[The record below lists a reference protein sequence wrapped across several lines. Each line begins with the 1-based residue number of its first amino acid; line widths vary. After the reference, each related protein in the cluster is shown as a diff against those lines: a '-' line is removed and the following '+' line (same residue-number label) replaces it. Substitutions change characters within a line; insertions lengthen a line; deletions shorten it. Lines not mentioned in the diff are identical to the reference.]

1 MKKNLLLLLLA
12 LFNHFFAFSNENDS
26 LLLELE
32 KAIKTRANYD
42 AEKLLKISNIKQ
54 LLYEPN
60 TTKEQTYY
68 INNQIIKEY
77 ESYNFD
83 STLHYV
89 EKNLDIATSLNNQ
102 ELLNITRLNLAHL
115 LASSGRY
122 KESDDVLGLIR
133 VENLPKDA
141 LHIYYDNYRNVYNEL
156 GIHSTL
162 NENTHKYK
170 KLTKLYRDSLL
181 AILPPSSYKALSIIE
196 EQFIETGDFM
206 KAMQLN
212 SKRLKMFE
220 RGTRE
225 YSMITY
231 QRSRICEQER
241 NTELQKKFLILSAIS
256 DIECSVKDN
265 ASLTLLAMILHNE
278 KDIDRAY
285 RYINISFE
293 DALFFNSRLRFVTIS
308 NILPYITESYQIMNN
323 KQKKNLRVS
332 LIIISLLGLILLFS
346 VIYIYRQMKN
356 LSRARN
362 ELQVAINQLKDLN
375 NNLHEANAKL
385 SNLNNELFESNHVK
399 EQYIANFLRICSNYI
414 DKLDSYKKKVHKQIA
429 ARKVSE
435 LFESTKSNQ
444 LIEDELKEFY
454 KNFDDTFLSIYP
466 AFVKKVNALLQPDEQ
481 IILKKG
487 ELLNTELRIFA
498 LIRLGISDSSKI
510 AKLLRYSNS
519 TIYNYRVKVKNKAAV
534 ERDDFEN
541 YIMKISPFSKNTT
554 I

>member
-1 MKKNLLLLLLA
+1 
-12 LFNHFFAFSNENDS
+12 
-26 LLLELE
+26 
-32 KAIKTRANYD
+32 
-42 AEKLLKISNIKQ
+42 
-54 LLYEPN
+54 
-60 TTKEQTYY
+60 
-68 INNQIIKEY
+68 
-77 ESYNFD
+77 
-83 STLHYV
+83 
-89 EKNLDIATSLNNQ
+89 
-102 ELLNITRLNLAHL
+102 
-115 LASSGRY
+115 
-122 KESDDVLGLIR
+122 
-133 VENLPKDA
+133 
-141 LHIYYDNYRNVYNEL
+141 
-156 GIHSTL
+156 
-162 NENTHKYK
+162 
-170 KLTKLYRDSLL
+170 
-181 AILPPSSYKALSIIE
+181 
-196 EQFIETGDFM
+196 
-206 KAMQLN
+206 
-212 SKRLKMFE
+212 
-220 RGTRE
+220 
-225 YSMITY
+225 
-231 QRSRICEQER
+231 
-241 NTELQKKFLILSAIS
+241 
-256 DIECSVKDN
+256 
-265 ASLTLLAMILHNE
+265 
-278 KDIDRAY
+278 
-285 RYINISFE
+285 
-293 DALFFNSRLRFVTIS
+293 
-308 NILPYITESYQIMNN
+308 
-323 KQKKNLRVS
+323 
-332 LIIISLLGLILLFS
+332 
-346 VIYIYRQMKN
+346 MKN